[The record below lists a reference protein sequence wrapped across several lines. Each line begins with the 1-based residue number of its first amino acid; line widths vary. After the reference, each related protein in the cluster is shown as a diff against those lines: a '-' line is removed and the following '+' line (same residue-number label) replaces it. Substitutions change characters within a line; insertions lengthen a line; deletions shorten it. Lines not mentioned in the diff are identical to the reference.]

1 MAECIEWTKGL
12 RTGGYGQLRHEG
24 KTAKAHRVAYVK
36 AHGLKLADIDG
47 QMVLHS
53 CDNRK
58 CVNPEHLRLGTHDDN
73 MKDVADRNRRKGA
86 KHPRATLTD
95 EVVAEVKALVA
106 GGATQAATAKR
117 FSIDPSVVSRIVNNK
132 TWGGTR

>member
-36 AHGLKLADIDG
+36 AHGLKLPD
-47 QMVLHS
+47 
-53 CDNRK
+53 
-58 CVNPEHLRLGTHDDN
+58 
-73 MKDVADRNRRKGA
+73 
-86 KHPRATLTD
+86 
-95 EVVAEVKALVA
+95 
-106 GGATQAATAKR
+106 
-117 FSIDPSVVSRIVNNK
+117 IDPSVVSRIINNK